1 MDAFDKLVAKHFPQA
16 GPLQMLMEMVEEQ
29 LDGFVPS
36 KKVLQ
41 EQEQGEE
48 VKVYLPVMRITEDWG
63 KVSEEGVPTE
73 DRQII
78 EMFTKNIKG
87 NSVAEKLSYLNN
99 IISGEKRGAKLKEIL
114 GTMVVLEVLSQIL
127 DEFTESAGGFI
138 FEAFLAGLFG
148 GQSIQIIE
156 PEEASEAAGK
166 PITDVVLG
174 DKQYSLK
181 LLGPGTDVKGSFK
194 NMVLHFLDYDH
205 VIYLD
210 ARREEGGLVF
220 GEFKIT
226 LADFLEVFYKPL
238 RKTVTIK
245 ADKGSQFEDAE
256 SLRAFIEKV
265 TSAGGQIKALV
276 FDSKFPFSGRKATK
290 YEYSGAKGALSE
302 IKATP
307 EKMAELLELVL
318 SMDEEE
324 LNQYGP
330 FAVGYSEQT
339 FEGSKAAR
347 LFGSMGKIE
356 ELERLIGEG
365 NREAILAALQD
376 TPGFKGRE
384 QFLFTRAQA
393 ESISNFETIGS
404 LVLGDDV
411 LKQTWL
417 QYGELLNATIGP
429 VYEALNSFSSNINA
443 YFLDVRDP
451 KVNRRQR
458 GMAAIKDTDKLKA
471 ATDNAVKAV
480 EKEK

>member
-16 GPLQMLMEMVEEQ
+16 GPLQMLMEMVEKE

-36 KKVLQ
+36 EKVLQ

-99 IISGEKRGAKLKEIL
+99 IIAGKKSGAKLKEIL

-148 GQSIQIIE
+148 GQSIQIIDVE
-156 PEEASEAAGK
+156 KGEESTEGETGK

-194 NMVLHFLDYDH
+194 NMVLHFTKYDH

-245 ADKGSQFEDAE
+245 ADKGSRFEDAE
-256 SLRAFIEKV
+256 SLKAFIEKV

-276 FDSKFPFSGRKATK
+276 FVG
-290 YEYSGAKGALSE
+290 
-302 IKATP
+302 I
-307 EKMAELLELVL
+307 LLL
-318 SMDEEE
+318 
-324 LNQYGP
+324 
-330 FAVGYSEQT
+330 
-339 FEGSKAAR
+339 
-347 LFGSMGKIE
+347 
-356 ELERLIGEG
+356 
-365 NREAILAALQD
+365 
-376 TPGFKGRE
+376 
-384 QFLFTRAQA
+384 
-393 ESISNFETIGS
+393 
-404 LVLGDDV
+404 
-411 LKQTWL
+411 
-417 QYGELLNATIGP
+417 
-429 VYEALNSFSSNINA
+429 
-443 YFLDVRDP
+443 
-451 KVNRRQR
+451 
-458 GMAAIKDTDKLKA
+458 
-471 ATDNAVKAV
+471 
-480 EKEK
+480 